1 VTTIAGDVL
10 LPLPDLRDTAAVVIS
25 DLTKTFTTARS
36 TMTALS
42 HIDLTIRRGEFLCVV
57 GPSGCGKT
65 TLLNILG
72 GLEDATSGTV
82 TTNLESNGQPH
93 RSIVFQ
99 EHGIFPWMTVL
110 ENAAF
115 GLRAR
120 GIDAQTRRSIAA
132 AVLAQVGLTGFE
144 NAYPRELSGG
154 MRQRVNLAR
163 AFANDP
169 QMLLMDEPFAS
180 LDEQTKL
187 IIQDDLLQIWESN
200 RKTVLFITHSV
211 DEAIRLSDRIIVMT
225 SRPGRI
231 KEQIDVNLPR
241 PRQVFDLQNNPD
253 FIRIREQ
260 VWAAL
265 KQEVLSMRG
274 KTVGTK

>member
-1 VTTIAGDVL
+1 MTTIASNELSPPPFLHD
-10 LPLPDLRDTAAVVIS
+10 AAIVIS
-25 DLTKTFTTARS
+25 GLTKTFTTARS
-36 TMTALS
+36 AMAALS
-42 HIDLTIRRGEFLCVV
+42 SIDLTIRRGEFLCVV

-72 GLEDATSGTV
+72 GLEDVTSGTV
-82 TTNLESNGQPH
+82 TANFEPNGQPH

-110 ENAAF
+110 ENTAF

-120 GIDAQTRRSIAA
+120 GIDTPTRRRVAA
-132 AVLAQVGLTGFE
+132 DVLAQVGLAGFE

-163 AFANDP
+163 AFANNP

-225 SRPGRI
+225 ARPGRI
-231 KEQIDVNLPR
+231 KEQIEVNLPR

-260 VWAAL
+260 VWTAL
-265 KQEVLSMRG
+265 KQEVLALRAKSG
-274 KTVGTK
+274 GSK